1 MTDRRPASVSAA
13 VRCAAITVTAG
24 LILSAGAAN
33 AQSLDGVART
43 VSAIIAVKS
52 ACGKIMAVDQEK
64 LTKYG
69 SGIIHHGKEL
79 YGNDQFSRALAADI
93 ERRRAEVDVTGA
105 PQWCNY
111 QRAYFDKLGL
121 TGVFLN

>member
-1 MTDRRPASVSAA
+1 MMTARRRRNSL
-13 VRCAAITVTAG
+13 RCAALALPACLVFWA
-24 LILSAGAAN
+24 SAAS

-52 ACGKIMAVDQEK
+52 ACGKIVGVDQGK
-64 LTKYG
+64 LTEYG
-69 SGIIHHGKEL
+69 SGIIRHGKEM
-79 YGNDQFSRALAADI
+79 YGNAQFSRALAADI

-121 TGVFLN
+121 TGIFLN